1 VSLEELHGEP
11 RVRAAA
17 EVVDGPAWIVGGTVR
32 DALLGRP
39 LRDLDLA
46 VARDPARAAKAIA
59 KRLDAPVFQLSEEF
73 GAWRVVARDHS
84 FTCDVAPLQGATIEQ
99 DLARRDFAANAIA
112 LPLRNGAGGAPGAAG
127 TAAGATDPTDPI
139 DPHAGIADIESKT
152 LRVLPGAYASDPLR
166 PLRAARLATELAFA
180 PDGLT
185 ERLTL
190 EAAHTVTRA
199 SPERIFAELRR
210 LVVADRVLEGLALA
224 DRLGLIAAILPELAA
239 LHGVEQSH
247 FHHLDVH
254 GHTLEVLREHL
265 AIERDPALVFG
276 HELGPRVEALLEE
289 PFADELTRAQALRFA
304 ALTHDIAKPAT
315 RRVLPNGR
323 VTFIGHDAAGEE
335 VIDGICRRLRTS
347 ERLRE
352 FLGAIARHHLVL
364 GFLVH
369 ERPLDRAA
377 IYRYLRTCEPV
388 EVEVTVLSC
397 ADRLA
402 TRGSNAERAIDLHL
416 ELARELMAAALEW
429 RASGPPRSPVRGN
442 VLARELGIEPGPELG
457 ELMAELAEAR
467 YTGEATTPDEAVAL
481 ARRLRQ
487 NPGP

>member
-1 VSLEELHGEP
+1 VSLEKLQSEP
-11 RVRAAA
+11 RVVAARDA
-17 EVVDGPAWIVGGTVR
+17 IEEGWIVGGTVR

-46 VARDPARAAKAIA
+46 VKGDPGAAAKAIA
-59 KRLDAPVFQLSEEF
+59 AQIGAPAFQLSEEF
-73 GAWRVVARDHS
+73 GAWRVVTRDHA
-84 FTCDVAPLQGATIEQ
+84 FTCDVAPLQGASIDE
-99 DLARRDFAANAIA
+99 DLAHRDFAANAIA
-112 LPLRNGAGGAPGAAG
+112 TPLGGG
-127 TAAGATDPTDPI
+127 DPVDPM
-139 DPHAGIADIESKT
+139 DGLRDVAERR
-152 LRVLPGAYASDPLR
+152 LRVLPGAYESDPLR
-166 PLRAARLATELAFA
+166 PLRLARLATELGFT
-180 PDGLT
+180 PDSRT

-190 EAAHTVTRA
+190 EAAHTVTKA

-210 LVVADRVLEGLALA
+210 LVIADRVLDGLALA
-224 DRLGLIAAILPELAA
+224 DRLGLIAAVLPELAA

-254 GHTLEVLREHL
+254 GHTLEVLKEQLR
-265 AIERDPALVFG
+265 IERDPVHVFG
-276 HELGPRVEALLEE
+276 PELGAQVADLLRE
-289 PFADELTRAQALRFA
+289 PLADELTRAQALRFA

-315 RRVLPNGR
+315 RQVMPNGR
-323 VTFIGHDAAGEE
+323 VTFIGHDTAGEE
-335 VIDGICRRLRTS
+335 VISVICRRLRTS

-377 IYRYLRTCEPV
+377 IYRYLRRCQPV
-388 EVEVTVLSC
+388 EVEVTILSC

-402 TRGSNAERAIDLHL
+402 TRGKNADRAIELHL

-429 RASGPPRSPVRGN
+429 RANGPPKPAVKGN
-442 VLARELGIEPGPELG
+442 RLAKELGIEHGPELG
-457 ELMAELAEAR
+457 ALLAELAEAR

-487 NPGP
+487 NQ

>member
-1 VSLEELHGEP
+1 VSLEKLQSEP
-11 RVRAAA
+11 RVVAAREA
-17 EVVDGPAWIVGGTVR
+17 IGEGWIVGGTVR

-46 VARDPARAAKAIA
+46 VKADPGAAAKAIA
-59 KRLDAPVFQLSEEF
+59 RRLDAPAFQLSEEF
-73 GAWRVVARDHS
+73 GAWRVVTRDHS
-84 FTCDVAPLQGATIEQ
+84 FTCDVAPLQGSTIED
-99 DLARRDFAANAIA
+99 DLAHRDFAANAVA
-112 LPLRNGAGGAPGAAG
+112 MPLQGG
-127 TAAGATDPTDPI
+127 DPI
-139 DPHAGIADIESKT
+139 DPTGGIGDIEDRR
-152 LRVLPGAYASDPLR
+152 LRVLPGAYESDALR
-166 PLRAARLATELAFA
+166 PLRLARLATELGFT
-180 PDGLT
+180 PDAET

-190 EAAHTVTRA
+190 EAAHVVTNA

-210 LVVADRVLEGLALA
+210 LVTAERVLEGLALA
-224 DRLGLIAAILPELAA
+224 DRLGLIAAVLPELAA

-254 GHTLEVLREHL
+254 GHTLEVLKEQLR
-265 AIERDPALVFG
+265 IERDPAQVFG
-276 HELGPRVEALLEE
+276 PELGPRVEALLAE
-289 PFADELTRAQALRFA
+289 PLADELTRAQALRFA
-304 ALTHDIAKPAT
+304 ALTHDIAKPVT
-315 RRVLPNGR
+315 RQVMPNGR
-323 VTFIGHDAAGEE
+323 VTFIGHDTAGEE
-335 VIDGICRRLRTS
+335 VISVICRRLRTS

-377 IYRYLRTCEPV
+377 DYRYLRRCQPV

-402 TRGSNAERAIDLHL
+402 TRGKNAERAIELHL

-429 RASGPPRSPVRGN
+429 RSEGPPKPAVRGN
-442 VLARELGIEPGPELG
+442 RLAKELDMQPGPELG
-457 ELMAELAEAR
+457 ALLAELAEAR
-467 YTGEATTPDEAVAL
+467 YTGEATTADEAVAL

-487 NPGP
+487 NH